1 MAEAPSKRS
10 LNRTP
15 QVCHRRPAVERSQ
28 QVKGYTGTQCASKNL
43 FWWMRDSFICWKN
56 NVGNEYDPPNFF
68 LEKYDYSIWFEDK
81 ELDDTTSRKSV
92 KSESD
97 MRPLEGD

>member
-1 MAEAPSKRS
+1 MAEAPCKRW

-28 QVKGYTGTQCASKNL
+28 QVKGYTATQCVSKNL

-56 NVGNEYDPPNFF
+56 NVGNKCDPPNFF

-92 KSESD
+92 K
-97 MRPLEGD
+97 